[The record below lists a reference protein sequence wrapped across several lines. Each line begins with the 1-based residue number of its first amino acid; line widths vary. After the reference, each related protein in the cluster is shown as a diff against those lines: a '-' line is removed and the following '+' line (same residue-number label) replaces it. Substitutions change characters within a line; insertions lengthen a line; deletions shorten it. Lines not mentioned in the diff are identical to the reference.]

1 MMRRKL
7 LWAAVGLAWGLLF
20 AASASA
26 QSYAN
31 RPIKLLVPFPPGSST
46 DQVARLL
53 GNELSK
59 SLGQPFVIENKVG
72 AQGSLAT
79 DAVAKSAP
87 DGHTLLLTT
96 NSLATTVSLF
106 KKLPFDPTKDILP
119 IARIGFT
126 GFVAMARPDFAAK
139 SMAELIDL
147 ARQQPGKLSGG
158 FGGGG
163 GQVSQA
169 LLKSMAKVDI
179 IDVPYRGVPQAVTD
193 VLGGTVSYAFV
204 DLGNAGTLVQGG
216 RLNALGVTMPKRTDL
231 APGVPAIAE
240 TVPNF
245 ELVAWFGLIA
255 PAGTPEPIVKQL
267 YEATMAA
274 LAKPEVKKGLAMT
287 GTDISI
293 LNPPEFSD
301 FIKSEIDKW
310 AVLVKLS
317 GLHAE

>member
-1 MMRRKL
+1 MMRLKL
-7 LWAAVGLAWGLLF
+7 LSAVIGLAWGAMF

-53 GNELSK
+53 GNELAK

-126 GFVAMARPDFAAK
+126 
-139 SMAELIDL
+139 
-147 ARQQPGKLSGG
+147 
-158 FGGGG
+158 
-163 GQVSQA
+163 
-169 LLKSMAKVDI
+169 
-179 IDVPYRGVPQAVTD
+179 
-193 VLGGTVSYAFV
+193 
-204 DLGNAGTLVQGG
+204 
-216 RLNALGVTMPKRTDL
+216 
-231 APGVPAIAE
+231 
-240 TVPNF
+240 
-245 ELVAWFGLIA
+245 
-255 PAGTPEPIVKQL
+255 
-267 YEATMAA
+267 
-274 LAKPEVKKGLAMT
+274 
-287 GTDISI
+287 
-293 LNPPEFSD
+293 
-301 FIKSEIDKW
+301 
-310 AVLVKLS
+310 
-317 GLHAE
+317 

>member
-1 MMRRKL
+1 MHRL
-7 LWAAVGLAWGLLF
+7 FVAAIVGAAWGLT
-20 AASASA
+20 AAGTAAA
-26 QSYAN
+26 QNYPTRAV
-31 RPIKLLVPFPPGSST
+31 RLLVPFPAGSST

-53 GNELSK
+53 GSELQK

-79 DAVAKSAP
+79 DAMVKSAA
-87 DGHTLLLTT
+87 DGYTLLLTT

-106 KKLPFDPTKDILP
+106 KKLPFDPIKDIAP

-126 GFVAMARPDFAAK
+126 GFVLMTRPDFPAK
-139 SMAELIDL
+139 SMSELIAL

-169 LLKSMAKVDI
+169 LLKSAAKLDI
-179 IDVPYRGVPQAVTD
+179 VDVPYRGVPQAVND
-193 VLGGTVSYAFV
+193 VLGGTLTYAFV

-216 RLNALGVTMPKRTDL
+216 RLNALGVTMANRTDL

-240 TVPNF
+240 TVPGF
-245 ELVAWFGLIA
+245 ELVAWFGLVA
-255 PAGTPEPIVKQL
+255 PAGTPQPIVNQL
-267 YEATMAA
+267 YNASIDA
-274 LAKPEVKKGLAMT
+274 LAKPEIRKGLAVT
-287 GTDISI
+287 GTDVATLTS
-293 LNPPEFSD
+293 LEFAD
-301 FIKSEIDKW
+301 FIKSEIPKW
-310 AVLVKLS
+310 GELVKLS